1 MMSGSLG
8 IGRDLKVEFSMD
20 VVDICG
26 TVDTDVGTIDDPNI
40 GDVDDDIIG
49 SVSMDIGI
57 VVTGTMVVMRNNR
70 EKKNKIVTGLFIVD
84 IYSSSL
90 FYIYLVYVD
99 LDLYIFSEIYYR

>member
-40 GDVDDDIIG
+40 GDADDDIIG

-70 EKKNKIVTGLFIVD
+70 KKKNKIVTGLFILD

-90 FYIYLVYVD
+90 FYICLIYVD
-99 LDLYIFSEIYYR
+99 LDLYIFS